1 MAYLTSMPD
10 AGLKEVLRMEPA
22 LGLPIAEY
30 HQALLRGPS
39 PFTEG
44 ERELIGG
51 YISGLNACGFCYG
64 EHQAVAEKMGI
75 DVGLMESLMAD
86 LETAPVAEN
95 LRVVLKFVK
104 KLNDSPDRMTAAD
117 ADAVHAAGWDD
128 TALYH
133 AVSICAL
140 FNMNNRIINGL
151 GIPDHAPEALDGIA
165 TRLVDKGYEST
176 VGFIKG
182 DWT

>member
-1 MAYLTSMPD
+1 MTYLSSMPD

-75 DVGLMESLMAD
+75 EAGLMKSLMED
-86 LETAPVAEN
+86 IDTAPVEEK

-104 KLNDSPDRMTAAD
+104 KLNDTPGRMTAAD
-117 ADAVHAAGWDD
+117 ADAVRAAGWDD

-151 GIPDHAPEALDGIA
+151 GIPAHDPSALDGIA
-165 TRLVDKGYEST
+165 TRLVDRGYDST
-176 VGFIKG
+176 IGFIKG
-182 DWT
+182 EWK

>member
-1 MAYLTSMPD
+1 MTYLATMPD
-10 AGLKEVLRMEPA
+10 AGLKEVLRMDPA

-51 YISGLNACGFCYG
+51 YVSGLNACGFCFG

-75 DVGLMESLMAD
+75 DPGVMEALMAD
-86 LETAPVAEN
+86 IDTAPVSEK
-95 LRVVLKFVK
+95 LRVVLKFAK
-104 KLNDSPDRMTAAD
+104 KLNDTPGRMTAAD
-117 ADAVHAAGWDD
+117 AEAVREAGWDD
-128 TALYH
+128 VALYH

-151 GIPDHAPEALDGIA
+151 GIPAHEAEALPGIA
-165 TRLVDKGYEST
+165 TRLADRGYEST

-182 DWT
+182 EWD

>member
-1 MAYLTSMPD
+1 MSYLSSMPD

-22 LGLPIAEY
+22 LGVPIAEY

-51 YISGLNACGFCYG
+51 YISGLNACGFCFG

-75 DVGLMESLMAD
+75 EAGVMDALMSDV
-86 LETAPVAEN
+86 ETAPVSDKMK
-95 LRVVLKFVK
+95 VILKFVK
-104 KLNDSPDRMTAAD
+104 KLNDTPNRMTPDDAA
-117 ADAVHAAGWDD
+117 AVHAAGWDD

-133 AVSICAL
+133 AVSVCAL

-151 GIPDHAPEALDGIA
+151 GIPAHDPDALDGIA
-165 TRLVDKGYEST
+165 SRLVDRGYHSSI
-176 VGFIKG
+176 GFIKG
-182 DWT
+182 DWE